1 MSRGKTKM
9 TLRIAKCGMLLA
21 LILVACGGDG
31 SSNLMNADVDE
42 NVLRDSRDGQTYK
55 TVQIGSQIWMAEN
68 LNYKTE
74 GSYCYEDDAS
84 NCKIYGR
91 LYTWETA
98 MTVCPEGFH
107 LPNRAEFDTLFQAV
121 GGKKNAS
128 TQLKATSLWMEHDGE
143 SGNGTDAYG
152 FAALPGGERGRA
164 GKYYSLGYDAMFWNS
179 SEDNEY
185 LNAQFPGV
193 FAGYMILM
201 NKYSNASQG
210 DFYKEYAY
218 SVRCVK
224 D

>member
-1 MSRGKTKM
+1 MLKF
-9 TLRIAKCGMLLA
+9 GMVLCA
-21 LILVACGGDG
+21 LFLVACGSGG
-31 SSNLMNADVDE
+31 SNTANADVDDD
-42 NVLRDSRDGQTYK
+42 VLLDSRDSRTYK
-55 TVQIGSQIWMAEN
+55 TVQIGSQVWMAEN
-68 LNYKTE
+68 LNYKTD

-98 MTVCPEGFH
+98 MKVCPKGFH
-107 LPNRAEFDTLFQAV
+107 LPSRAEFDTLFQAV
-121 GGKKNAS
+121 GGKKNAATLLKS
-128 TQLKATSLWMEHDGE
+128 TSGWEGYDGE
-143 SGNGTDAYG
+143 DGNGTDAYG
-152 FAALPGGERGRA
+152 FSALPGGERGRA

>member
-1 MSRGKTKM
+1 
-9 TLRIAKCGMLLA
+9 
-21 LILVACGGDG
+21 
-31 SSNLMNADVDE
+31 
-42 NVLRDSRDGQTYK
+42 
-55 TVQIGSQIWMAEN
+55 MAEN
-68 LNYKTE
+68 LNYKTD

-98 MTVCPEGFH
+98 MKVCPKGFH
-107 LPNRAEFDTLFQAV
+107 LPSRAEFDRLFQAV
-121 GGKKNAS
+121 GGKKNAATLLKS
-128 TQLKATSLWMEHDGE
+128 TSGWEGYDGE
-143 SGNGTDAYG
+143 DGNGTDAYG
-152 FAALPGGERGRA
+152 FAALPGGERTRA

-179 SEDNEY
+179 SDDNEY

-210 DFYKEYAY
+210 DVYKEYAC